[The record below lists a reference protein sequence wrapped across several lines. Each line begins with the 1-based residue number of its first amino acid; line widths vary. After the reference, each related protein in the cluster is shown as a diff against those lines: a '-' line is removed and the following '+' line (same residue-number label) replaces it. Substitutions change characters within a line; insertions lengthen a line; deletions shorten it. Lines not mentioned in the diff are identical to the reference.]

1 MAPPMQ
7 FIHTEMDDNV
17 TFRPERIARQHI
29 KPMASYTPGAS
40 PVDNPTAVRL
50 DWNESPYGLSPKAQ
64 AVYDGYRLG
73 NRYPTFNQD
82 VLIQALAR
90 YSGVSPERVIAG
102 AGLDDVFTTL
112 AIAIIDPG
120 DEVIIS
126 DPTFGV
132 YRSLFGVHGA
142 NVVDVPLGPAPDFAL
157 DVDGIIAA
165 TNVRT
170 KLIIVCNPNNP
181 TGTLYDPADIA
192 RIVGSVDTLVAI
204 DEAYAEF
211 SGVNHLSL
219 ANEHPNVVLLRT
231 MSKFAGLA
239 GYRVGY
245 GIFPEPLMPWIRQ
258 AAPAFY
264 NVSAISAAVAVASLD
279 DLEHLGGNVA
289 TLVGERSRLI
299 QELNALS
306 GVEAFDSAAN
316 FVLFALPVSDS
327 KVVTD
332 QMEANNVYVRRY
344 GGSLSQCL
352 RVSVGTTDENTA
364 FLDALR
370 IALERIATP

>member
-1 MAPPMQ
+1 
-7 FIHTEMDDNV
+7 V
-17 TFRPERIARQHI
+17 TFQPERIARQHI
-29 KPMASYTPGAS
+29 KPMASYAPGAS
-40 PVDNPTAVRL
+40 PVDDSAAIRL

-289 TLVGERSRLI
+289 TLVGERARLT
-299 QELNALS
+299 QELNALA
-306 GVEAFDSAAN
+306 GVKAFDSAAN
-316 FVLFALPVSDS
+316 FVLFALPVGDT
-327 KVVTD
+327 KVITD
-332 QMEANNVYVRRY
+332 QLEASNIYVRRY
-344 GGSLSQCL
+344 GGSLAHCL
-352 RVSVGTTDENTA
+352 RVSVGTAEENTA
-364 FLDALR
+364 FLNALR
-370 IALERIATP
+370 TALARIATP